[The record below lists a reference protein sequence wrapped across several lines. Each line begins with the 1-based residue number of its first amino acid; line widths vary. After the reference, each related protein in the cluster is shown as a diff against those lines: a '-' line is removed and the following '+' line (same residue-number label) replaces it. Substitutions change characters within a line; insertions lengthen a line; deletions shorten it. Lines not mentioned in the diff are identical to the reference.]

1 MEMERNNIMPKLN
14 EINSEATYTINQYS
28 VWLEVHLEGDED
40 RVVLIHP
47 NAIENLT
54 KALTKAK
61 EIASAN
67 GEKAVRDW
75 DQFVLSQDSKGA
87 RFARTS
93 TYNTRV

>member
-1 MEMERNNIMPKLN
+1 MSKLN
-14 EINSEATYTINQYS
+14 EINSEATYTINEYS

-54 KALTKAK
+54 KALAKAK
-61 EIASAN
+61 EIASAS

-93 TYNTRV
+93 TYNTTV